1 MVVIFVVVVGV
12 AIEANATATA
22 INVDD
27 DNYGNDDALL
37 LIEKGVNQVVTVF
50 VAVLLSSSLVSI

>member
-1 MVVIFVVVVGV
+1 MIFVVVVGV